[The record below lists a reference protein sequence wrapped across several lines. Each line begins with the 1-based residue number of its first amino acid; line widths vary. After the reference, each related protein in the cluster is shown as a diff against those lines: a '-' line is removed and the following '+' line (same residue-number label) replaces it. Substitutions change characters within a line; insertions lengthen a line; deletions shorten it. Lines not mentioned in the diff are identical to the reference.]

1 MKEESGRGKR
11 GLVQRNGFSSVNPF
25 VVGCRSDARSGSLIH
40 REKREKDRE
49 I

>member
-1 MKEESGRGKR
+1 MREERRRGMGRER

-25 VVGCRSDARSGSLIH
+25 VVGCRSGSLIH

>member
-1 MKEESGRGKR
+1 MKEERRRGKR

-25 VVGCRSDARSGSLIH
+25 VGGCRAGSLELSFTAE
-40 REKREKDRE
+40 RREKDRE